1 MSWLAPAVSFFWFV
15 TLIGVLVFVH
25 ELGHFVVAK
34 AFGVKVL
41 RFSLGFGP
49 RIAGIKSGETEY
61 VIGLIPLGGYV
72 HMLSER
78 PGEATP
84 KADEGRRFEDQAL
97 PKRAL
102 ILLAGPTMNL
112 SLPLLLYFLVF
123 LGDTEMIPPVIG
135 TVLPGHAAEGHLL
148 PGDRVLSIDGTEI
161 TTFHEIG
168 EHVEPAA
175 GEPLELVVERD
186 GERVEVTIT
195 PMLRTEDRVL
205 DLTRDVGRLGVTP
218 EHPLAVVGVASP
230 ASSAGA
236 ADIRTFDRVIAAAGR
251 PVERW
256 IDLAR
261 LLADNRGSTV
271 PITFLRPRAASGAIT
286 SVLLL
291 ALYEPH
297 VATLT
302 PEPGDGDALLRAG
315 LEPSD
320 LYVHQV
326 RLASPEHAA
335 GIRRGDRLLA
345 LDGEPIRTWDGFVAA
360 VEEAG
365 DVEHEL
371 TFRRGDQIIARRLA
385 LGHEHGETDYGEA
398 YDRWAT
404 GIEHWAPTTLEP
416 PVPNPAPLRY
426 ALGAAFSTTWETIEL
441 TSVAMLRLVE
451 GRLSVRS
458 IGGPVRIA
466 SVTSAAVHEGFL
478 TYLALMAFVS
488 INLGL
493 LNLLP
498 SPRLDGGQILFL
510 AVEGI
515 TRRPV
520 PARVQRVAS
529 YIGIGFILFLTVLA
543 FKNDIEIDVW
553 PAIVAAFEP

>member
-1 MSWLAPAVSFFWFV
+1 MSFFWFI
-15 TLIGVLVFVH
+15 TLIGVLVLVH

-61 VIGLIPLGGYV
+61 VIGLVPLGGYV
-72 HMLSER
+72 QMLSDR
-78 PGEATP
+78 PGEPAA
-84 KADEGRRFEDQAL
+84 KEDEGRRFEDQAL

-102 ILLAGPTMNL
+102 ILLAGPAMNL
-112 SLPLLLYFLVF
+112 TLPLFLYFLVF
-123 LGDTEMIPPVIG
+123 LGDTELTPAIIG

-148 PGDRVLSIDGTEI
+148 PGDRITSIDGNEI
-161 TTFHEIG
+161 HTFHDIG
-168 EHVEPAA
+168 GYVEPSA
-175 GEPLELVVERD
+175 GEPLELVVERE
-186 GERVEVTIT
+186 GERIDVTIT
-195 PMLRTEDRVL
+195 PTLRTEDRL
-205 DLTRDVGRLGVTP
+205 LELTRDVGRLGITP
-218 EHPLAVVGVASP
+218 EHPLAVVGVSSP
-230 ASSAGA
+230 SSAAGA
-236 ADIRTFDRVIAAAGR
+236 ADVRTFDRIIAAAGR

-261 LLADNRGSTV
+261 LLHGNRGSTV
-271 PITFLRPRAASGAIT
+271 PLTFLRARPASGSIT
-286 SVLLL
+286 SVLEL

-297 VATLT
+297 IATLT
-302 PEPGDGDALLRAG
+302 PEPGEGDALVRAG
-315 LEPSD
+315 LEPSE

-326 RLASPEHAA
+326 RLGSPEHGA
-335 GIRRGDRLLA
+335 GLRRGDRLLS
-345 LDGEPIRTWDGFVAA
+345 LDGETLVDWDGFVAA

-371 TFRRGDQIIARRLA
+371 SFRRADQIITRRLR
-385 LGHEHGETDYGEA
+385 LGHEHGETEYGEA

-404 GIEHWAPTTLEP
+404 GIEHWAPRTIEA

-426 ALGAAFSTTWETIEL
+426 AFVEAAATTWETTEL
-441 TSVAMLRLVE
+441 TAVAMLRLVE

-466 SVTSAAVHEGFL
+466 RVTSAAVREGFL

-510 AVEGI
+510 AFEAI

-520 PARVQRVAS
+520 PPRAQRVAS
-529 YIGIGFILFLTVLA
+529 LVGIAFILLLTVLA

-553 PAIVAAFEP
+553 PAIVAAFEG